1 MVEPTQKRDF
11 IVTLTKSKVMNKKNA
26 FTVGAT
32 KSRIM
37 DMCMVCKDTVAGVV
51 GNNFLVAS
59 A

>member
-32 KSRIM
+32 KSRNM
-37 DMCMVCKDTVAGVV
+37 DM
-51 GNNFLVAS
+51 
-59 A
+59 